1 MDKSSNS
8 LLLHSLT
15 GSLLMNLEIVVLG
28 FFFFNYMSRAYD
40 AHQIHF
46 SYADGLT
53 REDSDMAPQD
63 QLCVKNST

>member
-28 FFFFNYMSRAYD
+28 SFIIIIIIIICQGHMM
-40 AHQIHF
+40 HI
-46 SYADGLT
+46 
-53 REDSDMAPQD
+53 
-63 QLCVKNST
+63 